1 MFPTSVVEFIAQK
14 FLEGKQYSTL
24 NLYRSALSAT
34 IPPKEGHPVGQHPL
48 VCRALQGSFSQ
59 RLPMPKY
66 TSTWDVNTVVLYL
79 KEKMGDTPTL
89 NLKALSQKLVVLLA
103 LSNAPRASDLVAL
116 DVRFVQSSE
125 EGVTFRIPGLTKT
138 RRSGPPRSFEVSRFK
153 DASLCPVK
161 ILEYYL
167 RQMKDIRKEGGN
179 GSYPLFISVRKPHN
193 AVTSATIGR
202 WIKQILS
209 MAGVNTD
216 QFSAHSTRSASTTA
230 AKKQGVSVRDIMG
243 TAGWSRQST
252 SETFYHKQ
260 ASC

>member
-1 MFPTSVVEFIAQK
+1 MQ
-14 FLEGKQYSTL
+14 STPGL
-24 NLYRSALSAT
+24 FQSAAANAIVYIHL
-34 IPPKEGHPVGQHPL
+34 GCQHS
-48 VCRALQGSFSQ
+48 C
-59 RLPMPKY
+59 
-66 TSTWDVNTVVLYL
+66 
-79 KEKMGDTPTL
+79 EEIIGDTPTL

-138 RRSGPPRSFEVSRFK
+138 RRSGPPRSFEVSRFE

-161 ILEYYL
+161 TLEYYL
-167 RQMKDIRKEGGN
+167 RQTKDIRKDGGN

-193 AVTSATIGR
+193 AVTLATIGR

-216 QFSAHSTRSASTTA
+216 QLSAHSTRSASTTA

-243 TAGWSRQST
+243 TVVSLPLRLSITHKPAVSNYSEAVLGGKKGTCST
-252 SETFYHKQ
+252 YTIALNNTLSYIRSLVT
-260 ASC
+260 